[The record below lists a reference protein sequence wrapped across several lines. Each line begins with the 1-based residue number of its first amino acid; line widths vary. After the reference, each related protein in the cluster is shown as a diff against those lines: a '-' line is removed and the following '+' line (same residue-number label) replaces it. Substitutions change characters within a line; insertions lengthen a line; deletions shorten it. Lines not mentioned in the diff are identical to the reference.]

1 MIFLFEINHLT
12 SVKISRGLRKKQ
24 KTNKQRCQFFFC
36 QIDVDPPPPPP
47 PPPMTKISGT
57 AHGSRQPIGMTTVH
71 LGVVCKLIFAFLPE
85 NIGVGAR

>member
-1 MIFLFEINHLT
+1 MEPPTPH
-12 SVKISRGLRKKQ
+12 
-24 KTNKQRCQFFFC
+24 
-36 QIDVDPPPPPP
+36 PPPPT
-47 PPPMTKISGT
+47 PMTKISGT